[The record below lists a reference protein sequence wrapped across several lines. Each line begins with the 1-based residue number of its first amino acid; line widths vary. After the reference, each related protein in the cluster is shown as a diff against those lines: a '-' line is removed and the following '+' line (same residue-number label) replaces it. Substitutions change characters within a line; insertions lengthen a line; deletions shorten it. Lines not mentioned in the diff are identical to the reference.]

1 VRGQLPQPG
10 GQGQIGR
17 AGILAIR
24 GPLRLCLKLRGQGCA
39 LRSAPGAPRRSNG
52 ILGLLR
58 DSGDLLVAGLGWG
71 ILGRPLCSVTAH
83 CCQRLPR

>member
-1 VRGQLPQPG
+1 VRGQFAQPG

-17 AGILAIR
+17 TCCFAGR
-24 GPLRLCLKLRGQGCA
+24 GLLCHFLKLRGQGCA
-39 LRSAPGAPRRSNG
+39 IRGAPGAQRCGNG

-71 ILGRPLCSVTAH
+71 GACQPFLRHG
-83 CCQRLPR
+83 QRLPR